1 MVVQKHPVWQ
11 QVGERLRTETLAQGP
26 TEIKQT
32 LLRSPV
38 QRLLIWDWYRIS
50 DRDLSNRYV
59 AKLLFARDK
68 LLGRGDSGAALIVAT
83 PYESQTAEAEETL
96 RAFLRDMQPAI
107 HDALRR
113 VEASTT
119 GKPGAAR

>member
-1 MVVQKHPVWQ
+1 M
-11 QVGERLRTETLAQGP
+11 
-26 TEIKQT
+26 
-32 LLRSPV
+32 
-38 QRLLIWDWYRIS
+38 IWDWYRIS

-59 AKLLFARDK
+59 AKLLVARDK

-83 PYESQTAEAEETL
+83 PYESQTAEAEATL

>member
-26 TEIKQT
+26 TELKQT

-59 AKLLFARDK
+59 AKLLVARDK

-96 RAFLRDMQPAI
+96 RAVSA
-107 HDALRR
+107 
-113 VEASTT
+113 
-119 GKPGAAR
+119 